1 MREGERQENSEKDAL
16 FYEGT
21 QKWQKNMNIALLSQ
35 GLLSVMVGLLFS
47 LFKLWRTSGLL
58 YKAGVVINTIITH
71 DRFAIH

>member
-1 MREGERQENSEKDAL
+1 
-16 FYEGT
+16 
-21 QKWQKNMNIALLSQ
+21 MNIALLSQ